1 MSSLQCHL
9 KKVMVKVKCLR
20 TTQLAQQSMIN
31 LLLVYPPSLHGSSEE
46 VRTKSS
52 WTCCMWFIVIDLLAC
67 PYTAESMQQVPL
79 SYLHPWTSALPP
91 TSTFTYFVLRP
102 SGINPVWPPVWVCKE
117 MVLMKVKFQH
127 MGTGDL
133 LISNCFQD
141 LLPGTRYFA
150 QGIIYNPP
158 LTALMWVPINRIF
171 PCVFVFVCVGGLV
184 SNCHSHN

>member
-1 MSSLQCHL
+1 
-9 KKVMVKVKCLR
+9 MVKVKCLR

-67 PYTAESMQQVPL
+67 PYTQNPCSRYHCHIYIPEPQRS
-79 SYLHPWTSALPP
+79 LPP
-91 TSTFTYFVLRP
+91 LPLLTLFSDLPGSTQQ
-102 SGINPVWPPVWVCKE
+102 WPPVWVCKE